1 MNSGDSLARVQ
12 TDVEAT
18 LTRTSWKYWLAIT
31 VTLSITVAGGY
42 AWWIM
47 LKSGMGVTGMMHPV
61 MWGCFITSFVYF
73 IGVSHSGT
81 LVSAILYLTRSRLR
95 AAMGRSA
102 EAMTLIAIL
111 TAAWFPII
119 HLGRAW
125 LFFWLMPYP
134 NQRQLWPNFRSPLIW
149 DLFAICSYL
158 TTSALFLYMGMLPDL
173 AILSRSL
180 RGWRRPIYRVLSLG
194 FRGTDREWRVFD
206 VAYPVFAGLVIP
218 LAASVHSV
226 VSWDFA
232 MSMVPGWHSTVFAP
246 YFVAGAIFSGVA
258 MVINLLVL
266 LRRYFHLE
274 QYIRVEHFELL
285 GKLLLTT
292 SLILTFVYV
301 TEYALAATRGDAAE
315 RSLYLWRAT
324 GKYSGWFWLV
334 IFCNSVAPL
343 ACFMRRFRR
352 SIAALFVVSLL
363 IHVGMWLER
372 FIIVV
377 TSLAHNREPFSWGV
391 YRPTPIEL
399 GICLSFFGYFG
410 LLFLIF
416 VKIFPSVA
424 IAETRQGLHAR
435 AEELLPT
442 GEMQAPV
449 PAVSLLPE
457 AGHV

>member
-1 MNSGDSLARVQ
+1 VQ

-18 LTRTSWKYWLAIT
+18 LTRTSWRYWLALA
-31 VTLSITVAGGY
+31 VTLAITIAGGY
-42 AWWIM
+42 AWSIM
-47 LKSGMGVTGMMHPV
+47 LRSGLGVTGLRQPV
-61 MWGCFITSFVYF
+61 MWGCYITTFIYF

-125 LFFWLMPYP
+125 LFFWLVPYP
-134 NQRQLWPNFRSPLIW
+134 NQRQLWPNFRSPLVW

-173 AILSRSL
+173 AILSRRL
-180 RGWRRPIYRVLSLG
+180 HGWRRPIYRALSLG
-194 FRGTDREWRVFD
+194 FRGTDREWRVLD
-206 VAYPVFAGLVIP
+206 VAYPIFAGLVIP
-218 LAASVHSV
+218 LAASVHSL

-232 MSMVPGWHSTVFAP
+232 MSLVPGWHTTIFAP

-258 MVINLLVL
+258 MVITLLAL
-266 LRRYFHLE
+266 LRRYYHLE
-274 QYIRVEHFELL
+274 QYIRLDHFELL

-292 SLILTFVYV
+292 SLILTFVYA
-301 TEYALAATRGDAAE
+301 TEYALALTRGDEAE

-324 GKYSGWFWLV
+324 GKYSGLFWLV
-334 IFCNSVAPL
+334 VFCNSVAPL
-343 ACFMRRFRR
+343 ACFIRRFRR
-352 SIAALFVVSLL
+352 SIAALFAVSLL
-363 IHVGMWLER
+363 IHLGMWLER

-377 TSLAHNREPFSWGV
+377 TSLAHGREPFVWGN

-416 VKIFPSVA
+416 VKVFPSVA
-424 IAETRQGLHAR
+424 VAETRQGLHAR
-435 AEELLPT
+435 TQESPPT
-442 GEMQAPV
+442 GEMQAPTY
-449 PAVSLLPE
+449 AVAVLPE

>member
-1 MNSGDSLARVQ
+1 MSASDPLLRVQ

-18 LTRTSWKYWLAIT
+18 LTRTSWRYWLALA
-31 VTLSITVAGGY
+31 VTLGMTVAGGY
-42 AWWIM
+42 AWSIQ
-47 LKSGMGVTGMMHPV
+47 LEAGLGVTGLMQPV
-61 MWGCFITSFVYF
+61 MWGCYITSFVYF

-102 EAMTLIAIL
+102 EAMTLFAIL

-125 LFFWLMPYP
+125 LFFWLLPYP

-158 TTSALFLYMGMLPDL
+158 MTSALFLYMGMLPDL
-173 AILSRSL
+173 SILSRRL
-180 RGWRRPIYRVLSLG
+180 GGWRKPLYRVLSLG

-232 MSMVPGWHSTVFAP
+232 MALVPGWHSTIFAP

-258 MVINLLVL
+258 MVILLLGLV
-266 LRRYFHLE
+266 RRYYHLE
-274 QYIRVEHFELL
+274 QYIHVEHFELL
-285 GKLLLTT
+285 AKLLLTT
-292 SLILTFVYV
+292 SLILSFVYV
-301 TEYALAATRGDAAE
+301 TEFALAAARGDEAE

-324 GKYSGWFWLV
+324 GTYSGWFWLV
-334 IFCNSVAPL
+334 VFCNSVAPL
-343 ACFMRRFRR
+343 ACLSWRVRR
-352 SIAALFVVSLL
+352 SIAALFVLSLL
-363 IHVGMWLER
+363 VNLAMWLER

-377 TSLAHNREPFSWGV
+377 TSLAHGREPFTWEI

-410 LLFLIF
+410 LLFLLFIK
-416 VKIFPSVA
+416 VFPAMS
-424 IAETRQGLHAR
+424 IAETRQGLQALAEAR
-435 AEELLPT
+435 TPT
-442 GEMQAPV
+442 GDVAMPV
-449 PAVSLLPE
+449 RRAAVLPE
-457 AGHV
+457 GGHV